1 VSQDIPDT
9 VSAYRLAMSN
19 LPRLILTALTVQHRS
34 VKEVCTTYGVSRSWA
49 YELLARYRAEG
60 DAALEPRSRR
70 PKTSPRALDQDTVTA
85 ILAWRTRLLQAGHD
99 AGPATIAHHLAQD
112 GVTVSE
118 ATIWRTLHRHG
129 LITPEPNKRPK
140 SSYIRFEANAP
151 NECWQ
156 SDFTHVRLADGT
168 DTEVLTFLDDH
179 SRFALSVTAHT
190 PVTGPVV
197 VETFTA
203 ATAIHGIPATVLT
216 DNGLVYTT
224 RSLGARNAFQRLL
237 HTLGVH
243 QKNGAPHHPQTQ
255 GKVERFQQTLKK
267 HLTTREPAATLEQ
280 LQTQLDTFVTYYN
293 NVRPH
298 RSLGRRTPRA
308 AYLARPKALPIGSPA
323 GRDHRVRTDKIDGQG
338 KVTLRYSGHLYKI
351 GIGRTHART
360 PIVMLIQDLHITI
373 AAAATGEILRQLTL
387 DTSRTYQPQETTKPE
402 PSN

>member
-1 VSQDIPDT
+1 
-9 VSAYRLAMSN
+9 M
-19 LPRLILTALTVQHRS
+19 ILT
-34 VKEVCTTYGVSRSWA
+34 W
-49 YELLARYRAEG
+49 RA
-60 DAALEPRSRR
+60 
-70 PKTSPRALDQDTVTA
+70 
-85 ILAWRTRLLQAGHD
+85 RLLDAGHD
-99 AGPATIAHHLAQD
+99 AGPATIAHHLARD

-118 ATIWRTLHRHG
+118 AIIWRTLHRHG
-129 LITPEPNKRPK
+129 LITPEPKKRPK
-140 SSYIRFEANAP
+140 SSYIRFQASAP

-179 SRFALSVTAHT
+179 SRFALSVTAHRV
-190 PVTGPVV
+190 VTGTTVT
-197 VETFTA
+197 EQFTA
-203 ATAIHGIPATVLT
+203 ATTAHGIPATVLT

-237 HTLGVH
+237 ITLGVH

-267 HLTTREPAATLEQ
+267 HLATREPAATLDQ
-280 LQTQLDTFVTYYN
+280 LQAQLDTFVTYYN
-293 NVRPH
+293 NTRPH

-308 AYLARPKALPIGSPA
+308 AYAARPKATPIGSPA

-387 DTSRTYQPQETTKPE
+387 DTSRTYQPQETTKAPRGTE
-402 PSN
+402 HPNPPAPTDD